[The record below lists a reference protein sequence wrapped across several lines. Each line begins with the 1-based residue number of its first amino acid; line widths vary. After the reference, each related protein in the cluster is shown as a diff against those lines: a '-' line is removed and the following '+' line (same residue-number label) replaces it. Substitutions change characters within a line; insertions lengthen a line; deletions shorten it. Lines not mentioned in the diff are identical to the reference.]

1 MMSEYWIISAP
12 GDKTCQ
18 QTFDTMNNLT
28 SKQHNLCNNYKF
40 HIPDLKVG
48 TLDQLVGLSDDLGKL
63 DTYVEQITRKVANY
77 LGEVLEDQRD
87 KLHENLLAN
96 NSPGPPDD
104 SMPCRHHQ
112 RLKHLSL
119 RHHRK
124 HQHTHHQ
131 NNPLSYHHN
140 HHRQLPTDLKGKS
153 SNLTHSRATATTTST
168 TTHTYHAIAVTTAC
182 PTCPVSGG
190 SLNNLSTSNDEL
202 EREFDYVIA
211 PACACDDCYAAGSS
225 VFPPPSTSATASTLV
240 ADECYSQTASSML
253 NATRSAISTVAA
265 IATGSMGGASTSA
278 AAAAAA
284 ASTTAASTPAPAKNS
299 SASTLCSSSAYFST
313 SAPTTS
319 SSVHSMSRSNSK
331 KLNNNTCS
339 INNNKLSFRSN
350 SHVSQLNLPMHPH
363 PHQQQSP
370 ATMSPPPL
378 QSPTQKFCGSAAT
391 GDDEDGAADKGGA
404 DAELKSSNSVSDLS
418 ETFDWWFNRPK
429 RNSKKCRYLIASHSP
444 SPSTARELSNANINN
459 IIHRTQ
465 CQTLTANHQ
474 SPNAKCHVQMSISS
488 ARPFCHAPIARRCI
502 VPVFRGAMHEP
513 GAHRRARVFA
523 NTIRTCTQI
532 DKHSNP
538 MTFLHQTSPTPR
550 SSYRSLFNS
559 LADQIY
565 SKRSTTSQLNI
576 NNGFNLTPTHRSSPV
591 SSCCGSSSQG
601 RSSPDTDNGDPPE
614 FPLSPAELPQYLTR
628 FQWDMAKYPIKQ
640 SLRNI
645 ADIISKQIGQIDA
658 DLKTKSQA
666 YNNLKGN
673 LQNLEKKKTGSLLTR
688 NLADLVKKEHFILD
702 SEYLTTLLVIVPKP
716 MANDWMTNYEK
727 ITDMIVPRSS
737 QLIQEDSDYCL
748 FNVTLFKKV
757 AEEFKMHARERKF
770 IVRDFVYNEEEL
782 AAGKNEM
789 TKLMTDK
796 KKQFGPLVRWL
807 KVNFSE
813 AFCALIHVKALRVFV
828 ESVLRYGLPVN
839 FQAILIEPNKKSV
852 KRLRDVLNQ
861 LYGHLDG
868 ASAGGHA
875 SSADNVEI
883 PGLGFGQ
890 SEYFPYVF
898 YKVNIDMVEQAKI

>member
-18 QTFDTMNNLT
+18 QTYDTMNNLT

-77 LGEVLEDQRD
+77 LGEVLEDQRG
-87 KLHENLLAN
+87 KLLENLMAN

-112 RLKHLSL
+112 RIKHLSL
-119 RHHRK
+119 RHQRK

-131 NNPLSYHHN
+131 NKPQHYHH
-140 HHRQLPTDLKGKS
+140 HHHHQLPQDLKGKCS
-153 SNLTHSRATATTTST
+153 SSQPITTPVACSPATPPPPNLPSSAAATA
-168 TTHTYHAIAVTTAC
+168 AAAC
-182 PTCPVSGG
+182 ACVSSSPAAEALATGSGSGG
-190 SLNNLSTSNDEL
+190 SMTNLSTGNEPEFEPCPCDEC
-202 EREFDYVIA
+202 F
-211 PACACDDCYAAGSS
+211 ACA
-225 VFPPPSTSATASTLV
+225 PPSTSATASTLL

-253 NATRSAISTVAA
+253 SATRCALSTVAA
-265 IATGSMGGASTSA
+265 IATGSGLGGGPSTSA
-278 AAAAAA
+278 AAAAAS
-284 ASTTAASTPAPAKNS
+284 ASASAS
-299 SASTLCSSSAYFST
+299 SASSAGAASHPAPSSCSTLCSSAYFST

-319 SSVHSMSRSNSK
+319 SSVHSSMSRSNSK
-331 KLNNNTCS
+331 RLNNNTCS
-339 INNNKLSFRSN
+339 INNNKLSFRSG
-350 SHVSQLNLPMHPH
+350 SGHVSQLHLPTHQTH
-363 PHQQQSP
+363 HQQPHHHHAVP
-370 ATMSPPPL
+370 AASAPL
-378 QSPTQKFCGSAAT
+378 QSPTQKSMSEDEGDGPSPGLGP
-391 GDDEDGAADKGGA
+391 GDDGGQETDEDP
-404 DAELKSSNSVSDLS
+404 KSPHSVQSDLS
-418 ETFDWWFNRPK
+418 ETFDWWFNKPK
-429 RNSKKCRYLIASHSP
+429 RNSKK
-444 SPSTARELSNANINN
+444 
-459 IIHRTQ
+459 
-465 CQTLTANHQ
+465 
-474 SPNAKCHVQMSISS
+474 SS
-488 ARPFCHAPIARRCI
+488 APQS
-502 VPVFRGAMHEP
+502 HETTP
-513 GAHRRARVFA
+513 QHQQ
-523 NTIRTCTQI
+523 TQNQTQNQNQNQNQYQQYQYPHLS
-532 DKHSNP
+532 KA
-538 MTFLHQTSPTPR
+538 MTFWHQASTTPR
-550 SSYRSLFNS
+550 SSYRSFFNS

-565 SKRSTTSQLNI
+565 SKRSTPSQLNI

-601 RSSPDTDNGDPPE
+601 RSSPDTDPAEPPE

-645 ADIISKQIGQIDA
+645 ADIISKQIGQIDG

-666 YNNLKGN
+666 YNNLKGS

-702 SEYLTTLLVIVPKP
+702 SEYLTTLLVIVPKA
-716 MANDWMTNYEK
+716 MANDWLTNYEK

-737 QLIQEDSDYCL
+737 QLIQEDNDYCL

-757 AEEFKMHARERKF
+757 AEEFKLHARERKF

-868 ASAGGHA
+868 ASAGGA
-875 SSADNVEI
+875 VSSADNVDI

-890 SEYFPYVF
+890 SEYYPYVF
-898 YKVNIDMVEQAKI
+898 YKVNIDMVEQAKV

>member
-1 MMSEYWIISAP
+1 MLSEYWIISAP

-77 LGEVLEDQRD
+77 LNEVLEDQRD
-87 KLHENLLAN
+87 KLHENLQAN

-119 RHHRK
+119 RHQRK

-131 NNPLSYHHN
+131 NNPIHYPSQHHI
-140 HHRQLPTDLKGKS
+140 HRQLP
-153 SNLTHSRATATTTST
+153 
-168 TTHTYHAIAVTTAC
+168 
-182 PTCPVSGG
+182 
-190 SLNNLSTSNDEL
+190 
-202 EREFDYVIA
+202 
-211 PACACDDCYAAGSS
+211 
-225 VFPPPSTSATASTLV
+225 
-240 ADECYSQTASSML
+240 AD
-253 NATRSAISTVAA
+253 I
-265 IATGSMGGASTSA
+265 
-278 AAAAAA
+278 
-284 ASTTAASTPAPAKNS
+284 K
-299 SASTLCSSSAYFST
+299 
-313 SAPTTS
+313 
-319 SSVHSMSRSNSK
+319 
-331 KLNNNTCS
+331 
-339 INNNKLSFRSN
+339 
-350 SHVSQLNLPMHPH
+350 
-363 PHQQQSP
+363 
-370 ATMSPPPL
+370 
-378 QSPTQKFCGSAAT
+378 
-391 GDDEDGAADKGGA
+391 
-404 DAELKSSNSVSDLS
+404 
-418 ETFDWWFNRPK
+418 
-429 RNSKKCRYLIASHSP
+429 
-444 SPSTARELSNANINN
+444 AN
-459 IIHRTQ
+459 
-465 CQTLTANHQ
+465 
-474 SPNAKCHVQMSISS
+474 
-488 ARPFCHAPIARRCI
+488 
-502 VPVFRGAMHEP
+502 
-513 GAHRRARVFA
+513 
-523 NTIRTCTQI
+523 
-532 DKHSNP
+532 
-538 MTFLHQTSPTPR
+538 
-550 SSYRSLFNS
+550 
-559 LADQIY
+559 
-565 SKRSTTSQLNI
+565 
-576 NNGFNLTPTHRSSPV
+576 
-591 SSCCGSSSQG
+591 
-601 RSSPDTDNGDPPE
+601 
-614 FPLSPAELPQYLTR
+614 LPQYLTR

-645 ADIISKQIGQIDA
+645 ADIISKQIGQIDG

-673 LQNLEKKKTGSLLTR
+673 LQNLEKKKSGSLLTR

-702 SEYLTTLLVIVPKP
+702 SEYLTTLLVIVPKA
-716 MANDWMTNYEK
+716 MANDWLANYEK

-737 QLIQEDSDYCL
+737 QLIKEDPDYCL

-757 AEEFKMHARERKF
+757 AEEFKLHARERKF

-782 AAGKNEM
+782 AAGKNEI

-868 ASAGGHA
+868 AAAGGHV
-875 SSADNVEI
+875 SSADNVDI

-898 YKVNIDMVEQAKI
+898 YKVNIEMVEQPKV